1 MRTWQYN
8 CHLTDEP
15 APNYLG
21 ILITCFDKILTNVSS
36 LTKKQRERYAPVN
49 NFNKLPHYIFS
60 MIASPN
66 SEHFSSLA
74 PSIRRSKS

>member
-1 MRTWQYN
+1 MIAAKPGLW
-8 CHLTDEP
+8 L
-15 APNYLG
+15 L
-21 ILITCFDKILTNVSS
+21 
-36 LTKKQRERYAPVN
+36 REGDFMKSFGERKREVKSQHDFYIRVGYMLCNAD
-49 NFNKLPHYIFS
+49 YIFS